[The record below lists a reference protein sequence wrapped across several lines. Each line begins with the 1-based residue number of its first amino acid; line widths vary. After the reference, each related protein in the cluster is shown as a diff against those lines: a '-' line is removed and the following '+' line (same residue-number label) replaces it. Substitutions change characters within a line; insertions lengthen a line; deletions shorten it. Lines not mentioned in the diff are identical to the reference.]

1 MTKAYKLF
9 KIGRGAESHAKVP
22 RSQVLSS
29 NYSGAAGFSLPHDHR
44 SFTKILPFY
53 IIFYMYFLIIKIY
66 SYHYCMQ
73 YMPFSIVYLCC
84 IRRSYVVLI
93 IFRAIKCIHTLYWCV
108 FSWEMATLNYS
119 DLNKIEKRAEKWTL
133 YCIKVWNNRETLLLP
148 FHTNNEEKIQ
158 TISTQNY
165 RQLLLD
171 GNTSTIFF
179 TFHLRVVKQFM
190 TIILKVKSTWIK
202 CYFMDL

>member
-1 MTKAYKLF
+1 MFQITQ
-9 KIGRGAESHAKVP
+9 H
-22 RSQVLSS
+22 
-29 NYSGAAGFSLPHDHR
+29 
-44 SFTKILPFY
+44 
-53 IIFYMYFLIIKIY
+53 
-66 SYHYCMQ
+66 
-73 YMPFSIVYLCC
+73 
-84 IRRSYVVLI
+84 
-93 IFRAIKCIHTLYWCV
+93 AIKWKECLNPMTLYWCV
-108 FSWEMATLNYS
+108 FSWEMVTLNYN

-171 GNTSTIFF
+171 GNTSTIF

-190 TIILKVKSTWIK
+190 TIILKVKYPTIK
-202 CYFMDL
+202 CYFAILFYMSNKDIEKKEFLCVYLF